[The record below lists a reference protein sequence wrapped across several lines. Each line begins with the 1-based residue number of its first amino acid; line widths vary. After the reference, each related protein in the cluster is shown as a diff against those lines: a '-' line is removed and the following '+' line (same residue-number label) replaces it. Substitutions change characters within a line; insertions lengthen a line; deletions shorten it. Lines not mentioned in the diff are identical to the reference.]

1 MTLQIGRRLFVL
13 CLIVILMLSA
23 LGGRLYHLQI
33 AKNVEYTAIAHSQRT
48 LSLPLAPE
56 RGLILDRNG
65 EPLSDPV
72 HTWKVGVFPPFL
84 DDRQT
89 EAAALA
95 RLLGDSAA
103 SIEEELWA
111 LEKQGWL
118 TQTIDEQTAAAVRD
132 AGLAG
137 IAAAPVLQRVGD
149 HSLARH
155 LLGYANANGGAMG
168 LEYLYDQELQGGDVP
183 KLTAYVDGR
192 GNPLS
197 GLGVRAVV
205 PTAGKAPYQLITTID
220 RRMQAA
226 VEAVLDEQAAGRPVA
241 AVVMDPENGE
251 VLAMASQPNF
261 DPRRVQNP
269 DDPALF
275 NRAVRAQPPGS
286 VFKAVVAAAALE
298 AGLVKPDEKFYC
310 DGKHEHNGWTV
321 TDAGHGWLTFREAV
335 AKSCNIVFAQVGA
348 ERLGVAAMR
357 EAAQRFGFGAPT
369 DLAGRPWPEES
380 AGTIRDEEPFNDV
393 QMAIGQ
399 GDLQVTPVQVARAYS
414 AIANGGTLPAAKL
427 VKAVKSPA
435 GEVVTRPAAG
445 RPERV
450 MTKETAASMKKLLEG
465 VTDPGG
471 AGTGKLAW
479 VSGAGSAGKTG
490 SAEDGINDDGKAIVH
505 AWFAGYVPR
514 WKPKWTI
521 VVMVEDGQ
529 AGGVAAAPIFAEIG
543 QRLIAIAGY

>member
-1 MTLQIGRRLFVL
+1 MTLQIGRRLFAL
-13 CLIVILMLSA
+13 SLIVLLMLAA

-33 AKNVEYTAIAHSQRT
+33 TNNVEYTAIAHSQRT

-84 DDRQT
+84 DDRPA
-89 EAAALA
+89 EATALA

-103 SIEEELWA
+103 SIEAELWA

-118 TQTIDEQTAAAVRD
+118 SQTVDDKTAAAVRD

-137 IAAAPVLQRVGD
+137 VAAAPVLTREGPGA
-149 HSLARH
+149 LARH
-155 LLGYANANGGAMG
+155 LLGYANANGGARG
-168 LEYLYDQELQGGDVP
+168 LEYVYDAELKGGDVP
-183 KLTAYVDGR
+183 KLTAYIDGR
-192 GNPLS
+192 GNPLA

-205 PTAGKAPYQLITTID
+205 PTAGKAPYQLVTTID
-220 RRMQAA
+220 RRFQAA
-226 VEAVLDEQAAGRPVA
+226 VEAVLDETAAGRPVA

-251 VLAMASQPNF
+251 VLAMASRPNF
-261 DPRRVQNP
+261 TISADLDPN
-269 DDPALF
+269 DPALI

-298 AGLVKPDEKFYC
+298 AGLVKPDERFYC

-357 EAAQRFGFGAPT
+357 EAAQRFGFGAAT
-369 DLAGRPWPEES
+369 DVAGRPWPEES
-380 AGTIRDEEPFNDV
+380 AGAIRDAEPTNDV

-399 GDLQVTPVQVARAYS
+399 GDLQVTPLQVARAYS
-414 AIANGGTLPAAKL
+414 AIANGGTLPVPKL
-427 VKAVKSPA
+427 IRAVKSPA
-435 GEVVTRPAAG
+435 GEVVQRPAAG

-450 MTKETAASMKKLLEG
+450 MTRETAATMKKLLEG

-479 VSGAGSAGKTG
+479 VPGAGAAGKTG
-490 SAEDGINDDGKAIVH
+490 SAEDGIDDKGEAIVH

-521 VVMVEDGQ
+521 VVMVEDGKW
-529 AGGVAAAPIFAEIG
+529 GGQAAAPIFSQIG
-543 QRLIAIAGY
+543 QKIAAIAGY